1 MRCVIISIIIM
12 TKSTTSKAKK
22 TPAKKVGGRASK
34 TLNTRKVE
42 EVKLGKF
49 SDCEPLRLPEV
60 PPRRIWQIIGG
71 AALLLIGIFCVATM
85 VADFPFAYLWR
96 SDVEAWQPDQSPL
109 TISWIVNN
117 VALVLFTILC
127 VMSSILLFAKRRVPV
142 GVWYLLIVTLAV
154 GFISQ
159 SVGIY
164 ANYTNRDCEMEACP
178 LVVGELSTV
187 LLCDLTI
194 FMLSLVVLW
203 MVYKTNLHY
212 GHPKPKRQKR

>member
-1 MRCVIISIIIM
+1 MV
-12 TKSTTSKAKK
+12 KKTTSKAKNS
-22 TPAKKVGGRASK
+22 TAKKTSGRAAK

-42 EVKLGKF
+42 EIRLGKF
-49 SDCEPLRLPEV
+49 NDCEPMRLPEV

-71 AALLLIGIFCVATM
+71 VALLLMGIFCVATM
-85 VADFPFAYLWR
+85 VANFPFVYLWQDEIEVWR
-96 SDVEAWQPDQSPL
+96 PDQSAL

-117 VALVLFTILC
+117 VALVIFTVLC
-127 VMSSILLFAKRRVPV
+127 VMSSILLFARRKVPV
-142 GVWYLLIVTLAV
+142 GIWYLLIVTLAV

-164 ANYTNRDCEMEACP
+164 TNYTRRDCEIEPCS
-178 LVVGELSTV
+178 LVVGELSTI

-194 FMLSLVVLW
+194 LMLSLALLW